1 MFYNVKVPEKTG
13 NDLNNDLKEIKKK
26 WAFQGKRS
34 FNPNHTKQA
43 QEIIFNRK
51 TASNIHPKV
60 FCNKVDLLKHLG
72 LYLE

>member
-13 NDLNNDLKEIKKK
+13 NDLNKDLKEIKK
-26 WAFQGKRS
+26 WAFQEKRS

-51 TASNIHPKV
+51 TTRNIHPKV
-60 FCNKVDLLKHLG
+60 FCNKIDLLKHLG
-72 LYLE
+72 LYLD